1 MDPAN
6 EIRIRS
12 ETKLIIR
19 GESKG
24 TTWAEMLF
32 IVSKIQYIQMSSEA
46 MTIIM
51 CDDREWLCREK
62 A

>member
-6 EIRIRS
+6 EIRTRS
-12 ETKLIIR
+12 EAKLNIR

-32 IVSKIQYIQMSSEA
+32 IVSQI
-46 MTIIM
+46 
-51 CDDREWLCREK
+51 
-62 A
+62 